1 MVKICNKC
9 GYENKDEYDFCP
21 KCGNRLTDDINNLQF
36 ESLRLTKESKRR
48 LIIISYIITIV
59 LSWGGVLIYFLR
71 TQYSVGYLGFFGIF
85 MPFYLIQ
92 APDKEIKKH
101 GYIMLL
107 ISLIGIVLT
116 FYLLFYI

>member
-1 MVKICNKC
+1 MVRICNNC
-9 GYENKDEYDFCP
+9 GYENKDEYDFCA
-21 KCGNRLTDDINNLQF
+21 KCGTPLADDVIAPQMRMGLP
-36 ESLRLTKESKRR
+36 ESTKRK

-71 TQYSVGYLGFFGIF
+71 AKYALGYLGFFGAF

-92 APDKEIKKH
+92 APDKRIKRH

-107 ISLIGIVLT
+107 ISIVGIALS
-116 FYLLFYI
+116 FYLLFYR